1 MDDDTEQP
9 ADGADVVVSLPA
21 DARDAFKTPMGPVTT
36 DPDAVAAAAART
48 RDRYDAP
55 DAPLVAVGDVVTY
68 HLSAAGH
75 RPDVAVVD
83 GYTERTPVRS
93 TVEAVVDAGDERVIE
108 AANPPGALTGALLTA
123 LTEALDDDEPVTIRV
138 DGEEDLATL
147 PAILTAR
154 TGATVVYGQPGA
166 GIVRVAVTPENRLAA
181 KELFGRLEGDAAAAE
196 SILGVTAV
204 AEGGATDEHA
214 STDENASTDE

>member
-1 MDDDTEQP
+1 MDDNTEQP
-9 ADGADVVVSLPA
+9 TDGADVVVSLPA
-21 DARDAFKTPMGPVTT
+21 AERDAFKTAMGPVTT
-36 DPDAVAAAAART
+36 DADAVITAAART

-68 HLSAAGH
+68 HLLAAEH

-83 GYTERTPVRS
+83 GHTKRKAVRS
-93 TVEAVVDAGDERVIE
+93 TVERVINAGDERVIE
-108 AANPPGALTGALLTA
+108 VVNPPGALTKGLLTA
-123 LTEALDDDEPVTIRV
+123 LVRALDDGEPVTIRV

-154 TGATVVYGQPGA
+154 TGATVVYGQPGE

-181 KELFGRLEGDAAAAE
+181 RELFGRLEGDAAAAE
-196 SILGVTAV
+196 SILGLTAGG
-204 AEGGATDEHA
+204 EGGATDEHA
-214 STDENASTDE
+214 STGE